1 MKQAERLIEALYQQG
16 IEQAFVVT
24 GGAAMFINE
33 ALRIS
38 KIKSLATHHEQSAS
52 MAAEAYFRVTGK
64 VALLSTTAGP
74 GALNALNGVFGAYTD
89 SIPMIIISG
98 QARTSTLRISQ
109 QQKALRQLG
118 DQEVDVP
125 AIVRPITK
133 KVFQIGVDSDL
144 ESVIAQALKVA
155 TSGRPGPVWI
165 DFPIDYQSKEIVD
178 FDTIE
183 SEEPEGIIPSQ
194 DLIPIFRKICE
205 AKRPVFLVGTG
216 LSSHLGREAL
226 SRLSSST
233 TFPIQPAWTAIDLVP
248 STDSNFAGRP
258 GTVGDRVGGI
268 IQEASDLIIVLGS
281 SLSLR
286 QIGFNTDAV
295 LGNKVIQVD
304 IDPAYSFR
312 NDILGLE
319 LITHSPLDFIQ
330 KFLSYFEKN
339 FQKNQSI
346 DWLRRCHEVLEEIP
360 PEPTW
365 SETCVDGINP
375 YAFFT
380 RLPQLVP
387 ADSIFACGDASASVM
402 LFQAGKFLPNQR
414 VFTNAGSA
422 SMGYELPAA
431 IGAAVGTS
439 RPIICVAGDGSFQ
452 QNIQELALLKYHKL
466 NIHIVYID
474 NGGYLSIRTSQKK
487 HFSSS
492 FLESQS
498 SGLPFPNIEEV
509 AIAYGLNYQRFD
521 NLEEIENLSNSEV
534 PLLSHIIVSPA
545 IQFAPKTGSKVSEQ
559 GVITSSTIADL
570 EPFLPKHQLAHLI
583 DYLKNGEGRVHS
595 PFV

>member
-1 MKQAERLIEALYQQG
+1 MKQAERLIQALYQQG
-16 IEQAFVVT
+16 VEQAFVVT
-24 GGAAMFINE
+24 GGAAMFVNE

-38 KIKSLATHHEQSAS
+38 KIRSLATHHEQTAS

-89 SIPMIIISG
+89 SIPMIIVSG
-98 QARTSTLRISQ
+98 QARTSTLRKSQ

-118 DQEVDVP
+118 DQEADVP

-144 ESVIAQALKVA
+144 ESVIAQALKIA

-165 DFPIDYQSKEIVD
+165 DFPIDYQSKEIMD
-178 FDTIE
+178 FDTFKSEE
-183 SEEPEGIIPSQ
+183 SEEIIPSQ

-226 SRLSSST
+226 SKLSIST

-258 GTVGDRVGGI
+258 GTVGDRAGGI

-286 QIGFNTDAV
+286 QIGFNTDSV

-304 IDPAYSFR
+304 IDPTYSFR
-312 NDILGLE
+312 SDILGLE
-319 LITHSPLDFIQ
+319 SITHSPLDFIQ
-330 KFLSYFEKN
+330 KFLDYFEKN
-339 FQKNQSI
+339 FWKNHTI
-346 DWLRRCHEVLEEIP
+346 DWLMRCHEVLQGIP
-360 PEPTW
+360 QEPTW
-365 SETCVDGINP
+365 SETCLDGINP
-375 YAFFT
+375 YAFFS

-387 ADSIFACGDASASVM
+387 ADSVFACADASASVM

-431 IGAAVGTS
+431 IGAAVGTN

-452 QNIQELALLKYHKL
+452 QNIPELALLRYHKL

-474 NGGYLSIRTSQKK
+474 NGGYLSIRSSQKK
-487 HFSSS
+487 HFSFS
-492 FLESQS
+492 FLESES
-498 SGLPFPNIEEV
+498 SGLPFPNIKEV
-509 AIAYGLNYQRFD
+509 AIAYGLNYKRYD
-521 NLEEIENLSNSEV
+521 NLEEIKNMSDPEV
-534 PLLSHIIVSPA
+534 PLLSHIIVSPS
-545 IQFAPKTGSKVSEQ
+545 IQFAPKTGSKISGE

-570 EPFLPKHQLAHLI
+570 EPFLPRRQIAHLI
-583 DYLKNGEGRVHS
+583 DYLKDGAGRVYS
-595 PFV
+595 PLA